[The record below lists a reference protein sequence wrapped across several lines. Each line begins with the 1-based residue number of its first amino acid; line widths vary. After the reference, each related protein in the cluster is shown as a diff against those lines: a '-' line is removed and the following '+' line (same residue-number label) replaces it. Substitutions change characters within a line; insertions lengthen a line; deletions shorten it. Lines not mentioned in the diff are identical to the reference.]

1 MKIFLRVVVEDR
13 RERGFFLEWGANG
26 GRGEKE
32 GDRVRI
38 WGDELEQRKV
48 RN

>member
-1 MKIFLRVVVEDR
+1 MKIFLRCGGGGSKGEGV
-13 RERGFFLEWGANG
+13 FLEWGANG